1 MSHEKACGGSV
12 TSFEMESLTSVLVAI
27 EGARAPVGVATRV
40 IAIDGPGGA
49 GKTTLA
55 AWLAEALG
63 AAVIHTDDFASSENP
78 VEWWPELI
86 ERALKPLAAGKPARY
101 RPTPWAGDER
111 ELIEI
116 VPGGTV
122 LLEGVTASRRA
133 FRPYLAYSIWVET
146 DRDVRLQ
153 RGLDRDGEGSRSQW
167 ERWIAAEDQYLE
179 SERPADHVELVL
191 RGDADLWK

>member
-27 EGARAPVGVATRV
+27 EEARAPVGVATRV

-78 VEWWPELI
+78 SSGGPNSSN
-86 ERALKPLAAGKPARY
+86 ALLSHLRQGNLHATGR
-101 RPTPWAGDER
+101 RPGR
-111 ELIEI
+111 ETS
-116 VPGGTV
+116 GN
-122 LLEGVTASRRA
+122 
-133 FRPYLAYSIWVET
+133 
-146 DRDVRLQ
+146 
-153 RGLDRDGEGSRSQW
+153 
-167 ERWIAAEDQYLE
+167 
-179 SERPADHVELVL
+179 
-191 RGDADLWK
+191 

>member
-1 MSHEKACGGSV
+1 
-12 TSFEMESLTSVLVAI
+12 
-27 EGARAPVGVATRV
+27 
-40 IAIDGPGGA
+40 
-49 GKTTLA
+49 
-55 AWLAEALG
+55 
-63 AAVIHTDDFASSENP
+63 
-78 VEWWPELI
+78 
-86 ERALKPLAAGKPARY
+86 
-101 RPTPWAGDER
+101 
-111 ELIEI
+111 